1 MEEDHAPGAHPVRL
15 AFRFGYLG
23 DRFGGSQVQAEERT
37 VEGEFIA
44 ACIRCELF
52 TDFRE
57 VGFQTAGRT
66 DRGVH
71 ARGQIAAFTTS
82 SPERAIKALN
92 WQLPPDIWVDGYA
105 EVNPQFNPRYDA
117 KSRTY
122 RYYFT
127 PRDLDLDTMSRA
139 AKLFLGT
146 HNFSSFARVQGKDP
160 RRTVFSMRVINE
172 RDLAFI
178 EVSGESFLW
187 HMVRYMA
194 ATLLQIGQG
203 ELSPDFI
210 SHCLESGEKCCH
222 SPAPA
227 FGLVLWEVDCGIVF
241 SPIPPDSRTVRHLGQ
256 LRERHA
262 VMERICSEFQDLI
275 RY

>member
-1 MEEDHAPGAHPVRL
+1 MEEDLTPGAPPVRL

-57 VGFQTAGRT
+57 ARFQTAGRT

-82 SPERAIKALN
+82 APERAVKALN
-92 WQLPPDIWVDGYA
+92 WQLPPDIWVSGYA
-105 EVNPQFNPRYDA
+105 EVGPSFNPRYDA
-117 KSRTY
+117 RTRTY
-122 RYYFT
+122 RYYFS
-127 PRDLDLDTMSRA
+127 PEGLDLESMDRA
-139 AKLFLGT
+139 AERFRGT
-146 HNFSSFARVQGKDP
+146 HDFSAFARVQGKDP
-160 RRTVFSMRVINE
+160 HRTVLSTRVAPE
-172 RDLAFI
+172 DDLAFI

-194 ATLLQIGQG
+194 ATLLRVG
-203 ELSPDFI
+203 EGRVDPEHI
-210 SHCLESGEKCCH
+210 SHCLETGEKCCH

-227 FGLVLWEVDCGIVF
+227 YGLVLWEVDCGVSF

-256 LRERHA
+256 LRDRHA
-262 VMERICSEFQDLI
+262 VMERICAAFQESI
-275 RY
+275 R

>member
-1 MEEDHAPGAHPVRL
+1 MEEDLTPGAPPVRL

-57 VGFQTAGRT
+57 ARFQTAGRT

-71 ARGQIAAFTTS
+71 ARGQVAAFTT
-82 SPERAIKALN
+82 PAAERAVKALN
-92 WQLPPDIWVDGYA
+92 WQLPPDIWVTGYA
-105 EVNPQFNPRYDA
+105 EAEPSFNPRYDA
-117 KSRTY
+117 RTRTY
-122 RYYFT
+122 RYYFY
-127 PRDLDLDTMSRA
+127 PGDRDLKAMDRA
-139 AKLFLGT
+139 AERFRGT
-146 HNFSSFARVQGKDP
+146 HDFSGFARVQGKDP
-160 RRTVFSMRVINE
+160 HRTVLSTRVTPE
-172 RDLAFI
+172 DGLAYI

-194 ATLLQIGQG
+194 STLLLVG
-203 ELSPDFI
+203 EGRFEPGHI

-227 FGLVLWEVDCGIVF
+227 YGLVLWEVDCGIAF

-256 LRERHA
+256 LRDRHA
-262 VMERICSEFQDLI
+262 VMERICAAFQEPI
-275 RY
+275 R